1 MNFIALSA
9 NCNHFWEFSILV
21 IRTWM
26 NDSNEKSL
34 FKETNIKRKTSSS
47 GTIISNLVS
56 ILNPSR
62 IIQLLKISSIF
73 NKIDV
78 IQEQT
83 QNKNCHMPAWHRGV
97 TGLKIRVSREAGK
110 KHDDVVCVKWVD
122 WHLCASFISR
132 NGAKMFFMPH
142 LNWFSWCNWRF
153 QDYPYKNL
161 KESTLS
167 WSYH

>member
-1 MNFIALSA
+1 
-9 NCNHFWEFSILV
+9 
-21 IRTWM
+21 M

-83 QNKNCHMPAWHRGV
+83 QNKNCHMPA
-97 TGLKIRVSREAGK
+97 
-110 KHDDVVCVKWVD
+110 
-122 WHLCASFISR
+122 
-132 NGAKMFFMPH
+132 
-142 LNWFSWCNWRF
+142 
-153 QDYPYKNL
+153 
-161 KESTLS
+161 
-167 WSYH
+167 